1 MAWTNSKGF
10 AAMITSVMNRANG
23 VIDCDADTF
32 KNALFDNSVTPSN
45 TVTAANSAY
54 NAGVWAAGGVS
65 DATGWPAV
73 GRNLTSVSSSD
84 ASGTYTFTAATT
96 SSANSTTTLAAFYGC
111 LIYDDTAATT
121 VDQGYC
127 YLYLGG
133 ANQVTNG
140 SASVA
145 YSGSGILTAAT

>member
-1 MAWTNSKGF
+1 MAWSNSKAF

-32 KNALFDNSVTPSN
+32 KNALFDNSITPDR
-45 TVTAANSAY
+45 TVAVASTAYA
-54 NAGVWAAGGVS
+54 AGVWASGGVS
-65 DATGWPAV
+65 DASGWPAV
-73 GRNLTSVSSSD
+73 GRNLTGVTSSD
-84 ASGTYTFTAATT
+84 SAGTYTFTASTT

-127 YLYLGG
+127 FLYLGG

-145 YSGSGILTAAT
+145 YSGSGIVTAAT